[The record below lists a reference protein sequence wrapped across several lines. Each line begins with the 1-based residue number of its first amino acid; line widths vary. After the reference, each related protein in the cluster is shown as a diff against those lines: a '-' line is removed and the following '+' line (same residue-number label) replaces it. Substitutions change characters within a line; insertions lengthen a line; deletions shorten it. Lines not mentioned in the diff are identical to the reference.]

1 LTNLKKCDIIN
12 SQDKER
18 QKSRTKKIKKIKK
31 VLDKQKKMCYNYL
44 VRNKETNKKSQRKRC
59 LK

>member
-1 LTNLKKCDIIN
+1 MRKDK
-12 SQDKER
+12 SQE
-18 QKSRTKKIKKIKK
+18 QKKIKK

>member
-1 LTNLKKCDIIN
+1 MRKDK
-12 SQDKER
+12 SQE
-18 QKSRTKKIKKIKK
+18 QKKIKKIKK